1 MFVNKRGTITFYS
14 IKPQRLQHFVEFLV
28 EKKSLTKDFIFD
40 DNHNCT
46 FDDLYVYVYYFC

>member
-1 MFVNKRGTITFYS
+1 MFVNKRGTVTFYS

-28 EKKSLTKDFIFD
+28 EQKTLFSID

-46 FDDLYVYVYYFC
+46 FDDLYNVMYIIFVS